1 VKYSPLFHHFK
12 AIYQFPKHIKLLV
25 KIVANYFH
33 RTVFQLYSVRE
44 QVNNITN
51 YNKYKKTGDLDI
63 VNIIKLRGKYKKTG
77 DLRVVDKVE
86 LRGFLGERHQYRQHM
101 LIIWP
106 LNFKEAL
113 ATIVQCQIFTFIS
126 SF

>member
-1 VKYSPLFHHFK
+1 
-12 AIYQFPKHIKLLV
+12 LL
-25 KIVANYFH
+25 NFH

-113 ATIVQCQIFTFIS
+113 ATILTKNFIC
-126 SF
+126 FGNW